1 MTTPQLP
8 ELTSAAP
15 RRIGLH
21 RYSVA
26 EFLIALVVAF
36 IGLPFI
42 EPFDKDKHIE
52 VILMEAITGTLYVAV
67 LISRL
72 VALYSSEKLQ
82 LGAQKH

>member
-8 ELTSAAP
+8 ELTSDAP

-26 EFLIALVVAF
+26 EFLIALVV
-36 IGLPFI
+36 
-42 EPFDKDKHIE
+42 
-52 VILMEAITGTLYVAV
+52 V
-67 LISRL
+67 LIARL

-82 LGAQKH
+82 SGTQKH